1 MRTVRYGWS
10 DGQTRIHGKELYH
23 RDAKTESADNGGAFG
38 ALITDLSRA
47 FDCLHR
53 ELLLG
58 NLEACGFYLKPMR
71 LIPQF
76 L

>member
-1 MRTVRYGWS
+1 MDRPEFMVKNSTTGMQKR
-10 DGQTRIHGKELYH
+10 K
-23 RDAKTESADNGGAFG
+23 SADNGGAFG

-58 NLEACGFYLKPMR
+58 NLEACRFYLKPMR